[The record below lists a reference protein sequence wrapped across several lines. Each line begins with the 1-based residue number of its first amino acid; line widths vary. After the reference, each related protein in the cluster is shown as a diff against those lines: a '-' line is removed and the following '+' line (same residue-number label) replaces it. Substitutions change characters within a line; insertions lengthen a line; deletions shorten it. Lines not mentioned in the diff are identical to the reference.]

1 MMLSPSDK
9 TTLTRV
15 IHDISNPLSVIYS
28 SLYVIQMQHP
38 EISEYKYW
46 KETLSDIEELKLL
59 LQEQIQSSSGMKL
72 NT

>member
-1 MMLSPSDK
+1 MLSSYEKD
-9 TTLTRV
+9 TLTRI

-46 KETLSDIEELKLL
+46 KETLSDIEELKSL
-59 LQEQIQSSSGMKL
+59 LQKQSQSVSGI
-72 NT
+72 NVNI

>member
-1 MMLSPSDK
+1 MLSPSDK

>member
-1 MMLSPSDK
+1 MMLSSHEK
-9 TTLTRV
+9 GTLNRI

-59 LQEQIQSSSGMKL
+59 LQKQSQSVSGINV

>member
-1 MMLSPSDK
+1 MLSSHEK
-9 TTLTRV
+9 GTLNRI

-59 LQEQIQSSSGMKL
+59 LQKQSQSVSGINV

>member
-1 MMLSPSDK
+1 MMLQLNEQD
-9 TTLTRV
+9 TLTRI
-15 IHDISNPLSVIYS
+15 IHNINNPLSVIYS
-28 SLYVIQMQHP
+28 SLYVIQIQHP

-59 LQEQIQSSSGMKL
+59 LQQQSQSVSGIKV

>member
-1 MMLSPSDK
+1 MLSSHEK
-9 TTLTRV
+9 NTLNRI

-59 LQEQIQSSSGMKL
+59 LQKQSQTVSGINV